1 MDLLMIA
8 MDPSG
13 GPEGE
18 AASRHLL
25 QACQSDPFLK
35 ELESNLLAEADG
47 VQTFGKIKHIRDT
60 VLDIQPSGQRV
71 VEMMDFQRNAMA
83 LLQRVVACVEKE
95 AESWK
100 TGVQALQK
108 AYVEEEKAKKK
119 AEEKIKKDEDRK
131 AAKAAKAAA
140 KKEKQ
145 LKDKEEKAAAAA
157 AAAAEQHHSGS
168 DDDDEGKRQRRR
180 RTGAAATELSPEDP
194 AVLRTLRVSPEV
206 TATQLSNDVKEFL
219 THICTHPE
227 LPAVCRLKKGM
238 TKKVLAVSRQ

>member
-1 MDLLMIA
+1 MNADASLELLRKRMDLLMIA

-83 LLQRVVACVEKE
+83 LLQRVVACGKGSRKLEDGR
-95 AESWK
+95 S
-100 TGVQALQK
+100 GL
-108 AYVEEEKAKKK
+108 AKSLCGGGKG
-119 AEEKIKKDEDRK
+119 
-131 AAKAAKAAA
+131 
-140 KKEKQ
+140 KKESGG
-145 LKDKEEKAAAAA
+145 KD
-157 AAAAEQHHSGS
+157 Q
-168 DDDDEGKRQRRR
+168 
-180 RTGAAATELSPEDP
+180 
-194 AVLRTLRVSPEV
+194 
-206 TATQLSNDVKEFL
+206 
-219 THICTHPE
+219 
-227 LPAVCRLKKGM
+227 KG
-238 TKKVLAVSRQ
+238 

>member
-1 MDLLMIA
+1 

-18 AASRHLL
+18 AASKDLL
-25 QACQSDPFLK
+25 QACLSDPFLK
-35 ELESNLLAEADG
+35 ELQSTLLAEADG

-83 LLQRVVACVEKE
+83 LLQRIVACVEKE

-108 AYVEEEKAKKK
+108 AYAEEEKAKKK
-119 AEEKIKKDEDRK
+119 AEEKFKKDEERK
-131 AAKAAKAAA
+131 AAQAAKAAA
-140 KKEKQ
+140 KREKQ

-157 AAAAEQHHSGS
+157 SAAAEQQSGS
-168 DDDDEGKRQRRR
+168 DDDEGKRQRRR
-180 RTGAAATELSPEDP
+180 RTGAAAGELSPSDP
-194 AVLRTLRVSPEV
+194 AVLRTLRVAPEMS
-206 TATQLSNDVKEFL
+206 ATQLSNDVKEFL

-238 TKKVLAVSRQ
+238 TKKVLSVSRQ